1 MSAPHRFP
9 NKRLSSILPGRP
21 LKIREGLYNQL
32 RDREW
37 IFNRAENNS
46 IFLIHKN
53 GFYGVVVRIEEID
66 WNQLS
71 PELSSRGKKESL
83 DNSNNLSLFNNEK

>member
-1 MSAPHRFP
+1 MSNMHRFP
-9 NKRLSSILPGRP
+9 NKKLSSILPGRP
-21 LKIREGLYNQL
+21 LKIREGLYKQL

-37 IFNRAENNS
+37 IFNRVENNL

-53 GFYGVVVRIEEID
+53 GAYGVAVKIEEID

-71 PELSSRGKKESL
+71 PELSL
-83 DNSNNLSLFNNEK
+83 

>member
-1 MSAPHRFP
+1 MSNMHRFP
-9 NKRLSSILPGRP
+9 NKKLSSILPGSP
-21 LKIREGLYNQL
+21 LKIREGLYKQL

-37 IFNRAENNS
+37 IFNRVENNL

-53 GFYGVVVRIEEID
+53 GAYGVAVKIEEID

-71 PELSSRGKKESL
+71 PELSL
-83 DNSNNLSLFNNEK
+83 

>member
-1 MSAPHRFP
+1 MSGTHRFP

-21 LKIREGLYNQL
+21 LTIREGSYKQL

-37 IFNRAENNS
+37 ICNRVENNS

-53 GFYGVVVRIEEID
+53 GVYGVVVGIEDID
-66 WNQLS
+66 WNQVP
-71 PELSSRGKKESL
+71 PELSS
-83 DNSNNLSLFNNEK
+83 

>member
-1 MSAPHRFP
+1 MSGICRFQ

-21 LKIREGLYNQL
+21 LKIREGLYSQL

-37 IFNRAENNS
+37 ILNRVENNL

-53 GFYGVVVRIEEID
+53 GAYGVVVGIDDID
-66 WNQLS
+66 WS
-71 PELSSRGKKESL
+71 ECH
-83 DNSNNLSLFNNEK
+83 